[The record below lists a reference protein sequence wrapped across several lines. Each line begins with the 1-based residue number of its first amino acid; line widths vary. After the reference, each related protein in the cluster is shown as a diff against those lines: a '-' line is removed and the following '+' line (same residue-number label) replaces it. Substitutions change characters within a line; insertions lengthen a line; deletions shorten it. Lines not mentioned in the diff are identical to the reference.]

1 MARSSARVSSVL
13 LIHYPDASC
22 RQYYAHSG
30 VVWIDDS
37 PRFLKKVGNLLSL
50 EPNLQSPTRIYDSNV
65 LARVLFGDFSVMLV
79 GYIYSPAVIKPVY
92 STRGARDT
100 PAATLWNPRP
110 HIGGAPTVEFNS
122 EKAPPPNPQ
131 LLALHA
137 SHTPPNVSTSWSGK
151 RKKRTFS
158 FLVDHSFVYSLMRL
172 VSGGNRS
179 RRESEP
185 LDPPRIRSYH
195 RRWWRISTYDCLPKN
210 WAL

>member
-1 MARSSARVSSVL
+1 MARSSSRVSSVL

-22 RQYYAHSG
+22 RQYYVHSG

-50 EPNLQSPTRIYDSNV
+50 EPNLQSPTRIYDSSV

-110 HIGGAPTVEFNS
+110 HIGGAPIVEFNS

-137 SHTPPNVSTSWSGK
+137 SHTRHRMFRQVGVGSG
-151 RKKRTFS
+151 R
-158 FLVDHSFVYSLMRL
+158 
-172 VSGGNRS
+172 NERS
-179 RRESEP
+179 RFWWI
-185 LDPPRIRSYH
+185 IRS
-195 RRWWRISTYDCLPKN
+195 STHS
-210 WAL
+210 